1 VHNDDISSVLI
12 LNKKSIAT
20 QDAQIFKA
28 ELEKFRNHQSRILQA
43 IHKQKALVK
52 ELTRTYDILL
62 QDKRVRSEQS
72 KYESFN
78 RHRTNVLARYKK
90 VYSSFTDLV
99 AGLMRAQVFYSD
111 MKESADSLNKN
122 IVTFV
127 ENRRNEGASIL
138 GTIEQGNTGGSGLL
152 SWERESVNQL
162 MEKMSLDTEGGVR
175 KSTGSS
181 SSHSSRP
188 MHTPPVP
195 SLPGGF
201 APQAAGYPNYRPA
214 SNSSGPPRDLG
225 YNPSTYQPTSP
236 PANMGAHPAYHN
248 QRFSQQSQQSYQS
261 HPSQAHM
268 SSPPPGN
275 YGGQQP
281 QPQQQQQQQQQSQP
295 PAGWQPPPP
304 PPGPPPKN
312 GQGGGDPWAGLSGW
326 N

>member
-1 VHNDDISSVLI
+1 
-12 LNKKSIAT
+12 
-20 QDAQIFKA
+20 
-28 ELEKFRNHQSRILQA
+28 
-43 IHKQKALVK
+43 VK
-52 ELTRTYDILL
+52 DLTRTYDILL

-78 RHRTNVLARYKK
+78 RHRGNVLARYKK
-90 VYSSFTDLV
+90 VYTSFTDLV

-162 MEKMSLDTEGGVR
+162 MEKMSLDNDGGVR

-201 APQAAGYPNYRPA
+201 ASQAPNYPTYRPA

-236 PANMGAHPAYHN
+236 PANMGAHPAYQS
-248 QRFSQQSQQSYQS
+248 QRFSSQSQ
-261 HPSQAHM
+261 M

-275 YGGQQP
+275 YGAQQS
-281 QPQQQQQQQQQSQP
+281 QHLQQQQQQPQP

-312 GQGGGDPWAGLSGW
+312 GQGGSDPWAGLSGW